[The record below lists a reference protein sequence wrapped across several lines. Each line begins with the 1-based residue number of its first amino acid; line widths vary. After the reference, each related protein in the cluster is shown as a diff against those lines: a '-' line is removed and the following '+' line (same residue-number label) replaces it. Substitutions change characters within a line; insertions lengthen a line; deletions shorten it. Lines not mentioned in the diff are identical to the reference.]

1 MVIFCSSCFFLGIEP
16 ASYSILT
23 YFAASKTID
32 FLLHGLEEYTGVTII
47 SERSEDIRIAIV
59 GELDRGVTI
68 YKGKGGHRK
77 HGENTNDTDIIFTVV
92 TRLEIGR
99 LQNIIKALDPN
110 ALIIQHS
117 INDMQGGM
125 IKKRGLH

>member
-1 MVIFCSSCFFLGIEP
+1 MVSKNNGALKVADVILILNVVIFSAAAFFLGIEP

-32 FLLHGLEEYTGVTII
+32 FLLHRLEEYTGVTII

-68 YKGKGGHRK
+68 IKGKADTV
-77 HGENTNDTDIIFTVV
+77 NTEKI
-92 TRLEIGR
+92 LM
-99 LQNIIKALDPN
+99 
-110 ALIIQHS
+110 IQIS
-117 INDMQGGM
+117 YL
-125 IKKRGLH
+125 R